1 LCKAFRIAELEDA
14 IKLCLERDVEFVSE
28 YMDENFELDALAEL
42 DDQPTQDRK
51 SLSEGSLDN
60 ELAETEEGDSRSTHA
75 GSEDDSSQEPYPRD
89 DAEDDFDNEGDDEFD
104 SDSLDEDD
112 QDEFYDDE
120 DEDEE
125 TPERTRSKRP
135 QRRNLIDRF
144 AEQNGFRK
152 DSDDRYF
159 HGNGS
164 WIAKNKDGIGFQWE
178 QRRSNG
184 SIVKFYHLRDHCLEK
199 KPLEVD
205 TDVFGLLRNHP
216 DLYSLVMV
224 DSDDA
229 PIELTGERIDEMRR
243 DGMLSL
249 LPATYRIVRIG

>member
-1 LCKAFRIAELEDA
+1 ME
-14 IKLCLERDVEFVSE
+14 
-28 YMDENFELDALAEL
+28 ENFDLDSSAEL

-51 SLSEGSLDN
+51 SLSEGARDN
-60 ELAETEEGDSRSTHA
+60 ESAETEEGDLRSTDA
-75 GSEDDSSQEPYPRD
+75 DADDDSLEEPYTLDESEDAFDS
-89 DAEDDFDNEGDDEFD
+89 EDDDEFD
-104 SDSLDEDD
+104 TDRFDEDD
-112 QDEFYDDE
+112 EDDFYDDE

-125 TPERTRSKRP
+125 TPERARSKRP